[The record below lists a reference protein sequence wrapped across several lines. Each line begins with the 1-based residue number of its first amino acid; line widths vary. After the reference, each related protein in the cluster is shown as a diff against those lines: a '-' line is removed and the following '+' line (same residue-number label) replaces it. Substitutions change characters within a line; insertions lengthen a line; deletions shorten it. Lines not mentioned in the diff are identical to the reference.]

1 MNIYKHIN
9 VCLSFVLVEEFDFP
23 VDPNDLKVEV
33 KEEPRDLDSPVYPD
47 GFQDVEVKDEPLES
61 VSWCFN
67 LGFHTVV

>member
-9 VCLSFVLVEEFDFP
+9 VCLSFVLVEDLDFP

-33 KEEPRDLDSPVYPD
+33 KEEPLDLDSPVYPD